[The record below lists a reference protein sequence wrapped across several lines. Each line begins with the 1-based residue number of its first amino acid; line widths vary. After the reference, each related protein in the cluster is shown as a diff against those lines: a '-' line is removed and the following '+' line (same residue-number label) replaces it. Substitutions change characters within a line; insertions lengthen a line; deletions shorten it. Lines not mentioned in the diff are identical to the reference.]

1 MCVVR
6 QSTVLIPCKYTH
18 PQHEQVSAVEW
29 LHEKSPEKE
38 VRVSQDPAFEGRV
51 ELQADAGNCS
61 LLLRDVNESDAGLFR
76 FVLGTGSGRNWTNAQ
91 GIRLEVTDAE
101 VEVKTQS
108 DNVTEGD
115 WIVFIC
121 GSCIPSMTVPTYIW
135 KKDGHLHSQRHGENL
150 LDLESVGLED
160 RGQYSCTM
168 SGHEGLN
175 STSVN
180 ITVRPGY
187 PPKSISVS
195 ISPSGEIVE
204 GDSVILSCNSDAKP
218 PAEISWYKG
227 KTFLQSGDTYS
238 ISNIKSEASG
248 NYYCSARN
256 KYGSQSSAA
265 VNVMYPPKSVSVSIN
280 PSGEIVS
287 GDSVT
292 LNCSSDSNPPALNFS
307 WFKEGKS
314 VGSGRIFSIS
324 NISSDHS
331 GEYKC
336 RSRNKHGEKNSD
348 TVMLN
353 VMYPPKSVSVS
364 ISPSGEI
371 VSGDS
376 VTLNCSSDSKP
387 PAEISWFKG
396 GTFLGSGD
404 TYSISN
410 IKSEASGN
418 YYCSARNKHG
428 SQSSAAV
435 TVNVMYPPKSVS
447 VSINP
452 SGEIV
457 SGDSVTLNCSSDS
470 NPPALN
476 FSWFKEGK
484 SVGSGRI
491 FSISNISSD
500 HSGEY
505 KCRSRNKHGEK
516 NSDTVMLNVMY
527 PLKSVSVSIS
537 PSGEI
542 VSGDSVTLNC
552 SSDSNPPALN
562 FSWFKGGTILG
573 SGDTYSISNIKS
585 EASGNY
591 YCSARNKHGSQSSAA
606 VTVNVMYPPK
616 SVSVSINPS
625 GEIVS
630 GDSVTL
636 NCSSDSNPPALN
648 FSWFKEGKSVGSGR
662 IFSISNISSDH
673 SGEYKCRSRN
683 KHGEK
688 NSDTVM
694 LNVMYPPKSVSVSIS
709 PSGEI
714 VSGDSVTL
722 NCSSDSNPP
731 AEISWF
737 KEDETSAVGSGQ
749 SFSISSFNSSFSG
762 RFYCEAQNKYGSQ
775 RSASVSLTVKGV
787 QRAALH
793 TVSGIV
799 AGCGGLIFIISII
812 IFIMSRMR
820 REGETEDV
828 NQKQTADASDD
839 TYAALDPASRTSA
852 DIYSTIASV
861 QSRAPDDTYTALELQ
876 SRSSEYETLAV
887 TSADPH

>member
-1 MCVVR
+1 MVSAVLLQSFIWISLMATGVQYDITHIISSMCVVR

-18 PQHEQVSAVEW
+18 PEHEQVSAVEW
-29 LHEKSPEKE
+29 LHEKSPEKK

-61 LLLRDVNESDAGLFR
+61 LLLRDVNESDAGIFR
-76 FVLGTGSGRNWTNAQ
+76 FVLSTGSGRNWTNAQ

-115 WIVFIC
+115 WILFIC

-135 KKDGHLHSQRHGENL
+135 RKDGHLHSQRHGDNI

-160 RGQYSCTM
+160 RGQYFCTI

-187 PPKSISVS
+187 SPKNVSVS

-204 GDSVILSCNSDAKP
+204 GDSVTLNCNSDAKP
-218 PAEISWYKG
+218 PAEISWYKR
-227 KTFLQSGDTYS
+227 KTFLQSGDTYN
-238 ISNIKSEASG
+238 ITNIKSEASG

-256 KYGSQSSAA
+256 KYGSQTSAA
-265 VNVMYPPKSVSVSIN
+265 VNVMYPP
-280 PSGEIVS
+280 
-287 GDSVT
+287 
-292 LNCSSDSNPPALNFS
+292 
-307 WFKEGKS
+307 
-314 VGSGRIFSIS
+314 
-324 NISSDHS
+324 
-331 GEYKC
+331 
-336 RSRNKHGEKNSD
+336 
-348 TVMLN
+348 
-353 VMYPPKSVSVS
+353 
-364 ISPSGEI
+364 
-371 VSGDS
+371 
-376 VTLNCSSDSKP
+376 
-387 PAEISWFKG
+387 
-396 GTFLGSGD
+396 
-404 TYSISN
+404 
-410 IKSEASGN
+410 
-418 YYCSARNKHG
+418 
-428 SQSSAAV
+428 
-435 TVNVMYPPKSVS
+435 
-447 VSINP
+447 
-452 SGEIV
+452 
-457 SGDSVTLNCSSDS
+457 
-470 NPPALN
+470 
-476 FSWFKEGK
+476 
-484 SVGSGRI
+484 
-491 FSISNISSD
+491 
-500 HSGEY
+500 
-505 KCRSRNKHGEK
+505 
-516 NSDTVMLNVMY
+516 
-527 PLKSVSVSIS
+527 KSVSVSIS

-562 FSWFKGGTILG
+562 FSWFKG
-573 SGDTYSISNIKS
+573 
-585 EASGNY
+585 E
-591 YCSARNKHGSQSSAA
+591 
-606 VTVNVMYPPK
+606 
-616 SVSVSINPS
+616 
-625 GEIVS
+625 
-630 GDSVTL
+630 TL
-636 NCSSDSNPPALN
+636 
-648 FSWFKEGKSVGSGR
+648 VRSGR

-694 LNVMYPPKSVSVSIS
+694 LNVIYPPKSVSVSIS

-731 AEISWF
+731 ALNFSWF

-749 SFSISSFNSSFSG
+749 SFSISSFSSSFSG

-799 AGCGGLIFIISII
+799 AGCGGLIFIIII
-812 IFIMSRMR
+812 IVFIKRKKR
-820 REGETEDV
+820 REGGTEDV

-839 TYAALDPASRTSA
+839 TYTALDPASRTSA
-852 DIYSTIASV
+852 DIYSTITF
-861 QSRAPDDTYTALELQ
+861 RAPDDTYTALELQ
-876 SRSSEYETLAV
+876 SRSSEYENLAV

>member
-1 MCVVR
+1 MQSFLTRNSVQYDITHIISRMCVVR

-76 FVLGTGSGRNWTNAQ
+76 FVLSTGSGRNWTNAQ

-121 GSCIPSMTVPTYIW
+121 GSCIPSITVPTYIW
-135 KKDGHLHSQRHGENL
+135 RKDGHLHSQCHGDNM

-187 PPKSISVS
+187 SPKSVSVS

-227 KTFLQSGDTYS
+227 KTFLQSGDTYNTT
-238 ISNIKSEASG
+238 NIKSEASG

-256 KYGSQSSAA
+256 KYGSQTSAA
-265 VNVMYPPKSVSVSIN
+265 V
-280 PSGEIVS
+280 
-287 GDSVT
+287 
-292 LNCSSDSNPPALNFS
+292 
-307 WFKEGKS
+307 
-314 VGSGRIFSIS
+314 
-324 NISSDHS
+324 
-331 GEYKC
+331 
-336 RSRNKHGEKNSD
+336 
-348 TVMLN
+348 N

-376 VTLNCSSDSKP
+376 VTL
-387 PAEISWFKG
+387 I
-396 GTFLGSGD
+396 
-404 TYSISN
+404 
-410 IKSEASGN
+410 
-418 YYCSARNKHG
+418 
-428 SQSSAAV
+428 
-435 TVNVMYPPKSVS
+435 
-447 VSINP
+447 
-452 SGEIV
+452 
-457 SGDSVTLNCSSDS
+457 CSSDS

-491 FSISNISSD
+491 YRISNISSD

-516 NSDTVMLNVMY
+516 Y
-527 PLKSVSVSIS
+527 
-537 PSGEI
+537 
-542 VSGDSVTLNC
+542 
-552 SSDSNPPALN
+552 
-562 FSWFKGGTILG
+562 
-573 SGDTYSISNIKS
+573 
-585 EASGNY
+585 
-591 YCSARNKHGSQSSAA
+591 
-606 VTVNVMYPPK
+606 
-616 SVSVSINPS
+616 
-625 GEIVS
+625 
-630 GDSVTL
+630 
-636 NCSSDSNPPALN
+636 
-648 FSWFKEGKSVGSGR
+648 
-662 IFSISNISSDH
+662 
-673 SGEYKCRSRN
+673 
-683 KHGEK
+683 
-688 NSDTVM
+688 SDTVM

-731 AEISWF
+731 ALNFSWF

-749 SFSISSFNSSFSG
+749 SFSISSFSSSFSG

-820 REGETEDV
+820 REGGSEDV
-828 NQKQTADASDD
+828 NQKQ
-839 TYAALDPASRTSA
+839 ASRQTHSS
-852 DIYSTIASV
+852 IYN
-861 QSRAPDDTYTALELQ
+861 
-876 SRSSEYETLAV
+876 
-887 TSADPH
+887 

>member
-1 MCVVR
+1 MGDIATSECLLFPPVEFVVNLMSPFSSGVCCTASILHLDLSDSNSQKTELQINISSMDLCVF
-6 QSTVLIPCKYTH
+6 
-18 PQHEQVSAVEW
+18 QVSAVEW

-527 PLKSVSVSIS
+527 P
-537 PSGEI
+537 
-542 VSGDSVTLNC
+542 
-552 SSDSNPPALN
+552 
-562 FSWFKGGTILG
+562 
-573 SGDTYSISNIKS
+573 
-585 EASGNY
+585 
-591 YCSARNKHGSQSSAA
+591 
-606 VTVNVMYPPK
+606 
-616 SVSVSINPS
+616 
-625 GEIVS
+625 
-630 GDSVTL
+630 
-636 NCSSDSNPPALN
+636 
-648 FSWFKEGKSVGSGR
+648 
-662 IFSISNISSDH
+662 
-673 SGEYKCRSRN
+673 
-683 KHGEK
+683 
-688 NSDTVM
+688 
-694 LNVMYPPKSVSVSIS
+694 PKSVSVSIS